1 MCHQDPFNKYTF
13 ETIMGKI
20 KPFVGLLPEITIVKL
35 SSNGIIVK
43 NIIPSIDFFK

>member
-1 MCHQDPFNKYTF
+1 
-13 ETIMGKI
+13 MGKI

-43 NIIPSIDFFK
+43 NIIPSIDFFMWIIHVNNTL